1 MKQTFVALTAW
12 LSLFSVGHAQDTPLM
27 GWSSWNSF
35 GFQISEQI
43 ICQQADAMVS
53 SGLKD
58 AGYNYINIDD
68 GYFGGR
74 DEDGKLLIHPTR
86 FPNGMRPVVDY
97 IHSKGLKAGI
107 YSDGGP
113 NTCASYFGGDTI
125 GVGVGLWG
133 HDKADCQL
141 FFRDLDFDFIKIDF
155 CGGSPYHNKDK
166 RKLSERDRY
175 TDIYRAIQEVGK
187 KDVRVNVCRWDY
199 PGTWVSKVA
208 GSWRTTHDIACDWK
222 NVADI
227 IQQNLYLSA
236 YASKGHYNDMDML
249 EVGRGLSVEEDKTH
263 FALWCIMNS
272 PLLVGCDMNKVKP
285 EALALMANKRLIAL
299 NQDWLCQQAYP
310 AQKIQGCFVLV
321 KDIETRYGNKRAVAI
336 YNPTDA
342 EVKDVQLP
350 LADIDL
356 AGNATI
362 IDLYTGNDVS
372 KQVLKS
378 EKLKVKSEKS
388 KNPTTRNLDSSL
400 FTLHLKSIPAHGTAI
415 YTVTAAERL
424 ERTVYEAESAYNP
437 SYQEIANHQAEHT
450 GIYAHDDHC
459 RSGMKATWLGS
470 NEENHLEF
478 QNVYSRR
485 GGTYELTIAYL
496 SGDNRKLTLEV
507 NGKRVLKFNCNSGGY
522 DKVGT
527 VTARVKLQQGDNVIT
542 LRNNKSYMP
551 DIDYIQLDPANAAGV
566 SDFYETHTTLN
577 YSDGRNT
584 AGTIDQPK
592 GFDPNFYIF
601 LCLGQSNMEG
611 NAKIEPQDR
620 DGIDP
625 RFKTMSAVDWQ
636 APNGRKKGLWYAAV
650 PPLCREYTGLTP
662 ADYFGRTLVEQLPES
677 IKVGVINVAV
687 GGCSIDLFDED
698 KCADYIAKSADWLQN
713 FCKAY
718 DNNPYRRLVEMG
730 KKAQQAGVIKGI
742 LLHQGCTD
750 NTQQSWPGRVNTVY
764 TRLLKDLN
772 LKAEDVPLLVGELM
786 TQEDGGCCYAHNA
799 IINQIGKT
807 IPTAHVVH
815 SLGCPGRS
823 DKLHFTAE
831 GYRILGRRYAE
842 TMLPLLNNK

>member
-1 MKQTFVALTAW
+1 MKKILLAIATLLGTFTAQ
-12 LSLFSVGHAQDTPLM
+12 AQDTPLM
-27 GWSSWNSF
+27 GWSSWNTF
-35 GFQISEQI
+35 GFQISDQI
-43 ICQQADAMVS
+43 IRGQADAMVS

-58 AGYNYINIDD
+58 AGYTYINIDD

-74 DEDGKLLIHPTR
+74 DEDGNLLIHPTR

-107 YSDGGP
+107 YSDGGQ

-125 GVGVGLWG
+125 GVGVGLLG
-133 HDKADCQL
+133 HDKADCKL
-141 FFRDLDFDFIKIDF
+141 FFKDLDFDFIKIDF

-175 TDIYRAIQEVGK
+175 TDIYKAIQETGK

-208 GSWRTTHDIACDWK
+208 GSWRTTHDIACNWK

-249 EVGRGLSVEEDKTH
+249 EVGRGLSIEEDKTH

-272 PLLVGCDMNKVKP
+272 PLLVGCDMSKVAP
-285 EALALMANKRLIAL
+285 EALALMANKHLIAL
-299 NQDWLCQQAYP
+299 NQDWLCLQAYP
-310 AQKIQGCFVLV
+310 AQKIKGCFVLV
-321 KDIETRYGNKRAVAI
+321 KDIETLYGNKRAVAI

-342 EVKDVQLP
+342 DVKDLQLP
-350 LADIDL
+350 LSDIDL
-356 AGNATI
+356 AGNATV

-372 KQVLKS
+372 KQVLK
-378 EKLKVKSEKS
+378 KG
-388 KNPTTRNLDSSL
+388 KNSAFNLQ
-400 FTLHLKSIPAHGTAI
+400 TSIPAHGTAI
-415 YTVTAAERL
+415 YTVCAEQRL
-424 ERTVYEAESAYNP
+424 ERSIYEAESAYNP
-437 SYQEIANHQAEHT
+437 SYQEIANHEFEGT
-450 GIYAHDDHC
+450 GIYQHDDNC
-459 RSGMKATWLGS
+459 RSGMKACWLGR
-470 NEENHLEF
+470 NEENRLEF
-478 QNVYSRR
+478 QNVYSRQ

-496 SGDNRKLTLEV
+496 SGDNRKLTLSV
-507 NGKRVLKFNCNSGGY
+507 NGKRILKFTCNSGGY

-527 VTARVKLQQGDNVIT
+527 VKARIQLHQGNNLIT
-542 LRNNKSYMP
+542 LHNNKSYMP
-551 DIDYIQLDPANAAGV
+551 DIDYIQLTPATAGGV
-566 SDFYETHTTLN
+566 SDFYQTHTTLN
-577 YSDGRNT
+577 YSDGKNI

-601 LCLGQSNMEG
+601 LCFGQSNMEG

-620 DGIDP
+620 DGISP
-625 RFKTMSAVDWQ
+625 RFLTLSAVDWQ
-636 APNGRKKGLWYAAV
+636 APNGRKKGQWYAAV

-677 IKVGVINVAV
+677 VKVGVINVAV

-698 KCADYIAKSADWLQN
+698 KAPDYIAKAANWLQN
-713 FCKAY
+713 FCKSY
-718 DNNPYRRLVEMG
+718 DNNPYRRLVDMAKE
-730 KKAQQAGVIKGI
+730 AQRFGVIKGI

-750 NTQQSWPGRVNTVY
+750 NTQQSWPSRVNTVY

-772 LKAEDVPLLVGELM
+772 LRAEDVPLLVGELM
-786 TQEDGGCCYAHNA
+786 SQEAGGACHAHNA
-799 IINQIGKT
+799 IIRQIGKT
-807 IPTAHVVH
+807 IPTAHVV
-815 SLGCPGRS
+815 SSAGCPGAP

-842 TMLPLLNNK
+842 EMLPLLNKK

>member
-1 MKQTFVALTAW
+1 MKKIFLSISAMLCTMVAAN
-12 LSLFSVGHAQDTPLM
+12 AQDTPLM
-27 GWSSWNSF
+27 GWSSWNTF

-43 ICQQADAMVS
+43 ICGQADAMVS

-74 DEDGKLLIHPTR
+74 DDDGNLLIHPTR
-86 FPNGMRPVVDY
+86 FPNGMRKVVDY

-107 YSDGGP
+107 YSDGGQ

-125 GVGVGLWG
+125 GVGVGLMG
-133 HDKADCQL
+133 HDEADCKL
-141 FFRDLDFDFIKIDF
+141 FFQDLDFDFIKIDF

-175 TDIYRAIQEVGK
+175 TDIYNTIQAVGK

-208 GSWRTTHDIACDWK
+208 GSWRTTHDIACNWK

-227 IQQNLYLSA
+227 IQQNLYLAA

-249 EVGRGLSVEEDKTH
+249 EVGRGLTIEEDKTH

-272 PLLVGCDMNKVKP
+272 PLLVGCDMSKVAP

-299 NQDWLCQQAYP
+299 NQDWLCLQAYP
-310 AQKIQGCFVLV
+310 AQKVKGCFVLV
-321 KDIETRYGNKRAVAI
+321 KDIETLYGNKRAVAI
-336 YNPTDA
+336 YNPAD
-342 EVKDVQLP
+342 EDVKDVQLA
-350 LADIDL
+350 LSDIDL
-356 AGNATI
+356 AGNATV
-362 IDLYTGNDVS
+362 IDLYTGNNVS
-372 KQVLKS
+372 KQVIK
-378 EKLKVKSEKS
+378 KS
-388 KNPTTRNLDSSL
+388 KGSGKDSS
-400 FTLHLKSIPAHGTAI
+400 FFILHSSLIPAHGTAI
-415 YTVTAAERL
+415 YTVEAEQRL
-424 ERTVYEAESAYNP
+424 ERTIYEAESAYNP
-437 SYQEIANHQAEHT
+437 SYQEIANHQFEGT
-450 GIYAHDDHC
+450 GIYQHDDNC
-459 RSGMKATWLGS
+459 RSGMKACWLGG
-470 NEENHLEF
+470 NEENRLEF
-478 QNVYSRR
+478 QNVYSRQ

-507 NGKRVLKFNCNSGGY
+507 NGKRILKFTCNSGGY

-527 VTARVKLQQGDNVIT
+527 VKARVQLNQGNNVIT
-542 LRNNKSYMP
+542 LKNNKSYMP
-551 DIDYIQLDPANAAGV
+551 DIDYIQVVPAKNAAGV
-566 SDFYETHTTLN
+566 SSFYEQNTKLN
-577 YSDGRNT
+577 YSDGKNF
-584 AGTIDQPK
+584 AGTIEQPK
-592 GFDPNFYIF
+592 GFDPNFYVF

-611 NAKIEPQDR
+611 NAKIEAQDR

-625 RFKTMSAVDWQ
+625 RFKMMSATDWKV
-636 APNGRKKGLWYAAV
+636 PNGRKKGQWYAAV
-650 PPLCREYTGLTP
+650 PPLCREWTGLTP

-677 IKVGVINVAV
+677 ISVGVINVAV

-698 KCADYIAKSADWLQN
+698 KRADYIAKSPDWLKG
-713 FCKAY
+713 FCKEY
-718 DNNPYRRLVEMG
+718 DDNPYRRLVELA
-730 KKAQQAGVIKGI
+730 KQAQKAGVIKGI

-750 NTQQSWPGRVNTVY
+750 NTQQDWPQRVNTVY
-764 TRLLKDLN
+764 TRLLKELN

-786 TQEDGGCCYAHNA
+786 TQQDGGCCYAHNA
-799 IINQIGKT
+799 VIATVPKT
-807 IPTAHVVH
+807 IPTAHVIP
-815 SLGCPGRS
+815 SLGCPGKP

-842 TMLPLLNNK
+842 EMLSLLRK